1 MKTALVQARVDEKL
15 KKRADAFFE
24 QVGMDTA
31 TAIRMFLIHT
41 TAQRE
46 LPFKVAAPDYNPTFV
61 KTVLNSEKEYREG
74 KGKRYASVDD
84 AFADILGENHA

>member
-15 KKRADAFFE
+15 KKSADNFFE

-31 TAIRMFLIHT
+31 TAIRMFLIYT
-41 TAQRE
+41 TAHRE
-46 LPFKVAAPDYNPTFV
+46 LPFKVAAPEYSPELV
-61 KTVLNSEKEYREG
+61 KAVMASEKEYRAG

-84 AFADILGENHA
+84 AFDDILGEKHA